1 MSRSAR
7 RVRLTFEVVR
17 VSPPII
23 GRLRLVGLRRSPP
36 VVSRFRCD
44 SRVSRPMHAGAFP
57 SQHPPPRLHLAF
69 GAPDVERNHPQPVIR
84 ANADQR
90 TSHGPV
96 SLGLDP
102 SKSPPPACPRRFTP
116 GTLPDATKRVRDD
129 GQRAFGPW
137 LPSHSVLFRPR
148 GFSPPR
154 RFSPHRGA
162 RACCVP
168 VPDMGFAAFHVHQAT
183 ETEVSRRV
191 AGRLRSRRRGSRP
204 GSSQRRP
211 FEGLILVGS
220 RSASLRS
227 LPPRRLVRP
236 FLPPR
241 TADKEWAAVP
251 TGPRRTRPHG
261 RSLRVQR
268 QRRAAVA
275 GPFADTVSRMSIA
288 TRSPRDHAG
297 PDDISPPAA
306 HVPRVATRFAPVDLE
321 ALLHRRVRDVG
332 SRFQGATSRSFHGFL
347 IPPRGHAR
355 SRWFPR
361 SPASPIPPTLARPK
375 PHRDGVCPRR
385 MSQPS
390 LAADLRGFLT
400 SKNGFDLGSRLVPKN
415 RPPAPK

>member
-1 MSRSAR
+1 LTGSCRSVPAIRPVRPCDRAVRQPSSPTCAGVGPVRRSGRAPGEHFPAPGGSELRTDGGPVPRRCAPHAGCDVPSGNLAAPSGHVAQRPRPGRSRNSRFVGVRGRAGFPADHRPATAR
-7 RVRLTFEVVR
+7 RPSPLPSCRFPFPVRLQGVPTDACQRVSEPASASPPSLRVRRARRGAEPPEARDPRERGPADLAWSCLPRTRSFEVPSSGMPAAVH
-17 VSPPII
+17 
-23 GRLRLVGLRRSPP
+23 
-36 VVSRFRCD
+36 SR
-44 SRVSRPMHAGAFP
+44 H
-57 SQHPPPRLHLAF
+57 
-69 GAPDVERNHPQPVIR
+69 
-84 ANADQR
+84 
-90 TSHGPV
+90 T
-96 SLGLDP
+96 
-102 SKSPPPACPRRFTP
+102 PRRHEQ
-116 GTLPDATKRVRDD
+116 VHDD

-154 RFSPHRGA
+154 RFSPHRGV

-268 QRRAAVA
+268 QRRGGVC
-275 GPFADTVSRMSIA
+275 
-288 TRSPRDHAG
+288 
-297 PDDISPPAA
+297 
-306 HVPRVATRFAPVDLE
+306 
-321 ALLHRRVRDVG
+321 
-332 SRFQGATSRSFHGFL
+332 RSF
-347 IPPRGHAR
+347 R
-355 SRWFPR
+355 
-361 SPASPIPPTLARPK
+361 
-375 PHRDGVCPRR
+375 
-385 MSQPS
+385 
-390 LAADLRGFLT
+390 
-400 SKNGFDLGSRLVPKN
+400 
-415 RPPAPK
+415 

>member
-1 MSRSAR
+1 
-7 RVRLTFEVVR
+7 
-17 VSPPII
+17 
-23 GRLRLVGLRRSPP
+23 
-36 VVSRFRCD
+36 
-44 SRVSRPMHAGAFP
+44 
-57 SQHPPPRLHLAF
+57 
-69 GAPDVERNHPQPVIR
+69 VERNHPKPVIR
-84 ANADQR
+84 ANADQQ

-116 GTLPDATKRVRDD
+116 GTLPDAATRVRND

-154 RFSPHRGA
+154 RLSPHRGV

-236 FLPPR
+236 FRNHRGRRLQNP
-241 TADKEWAAVP
+241 TANGGE
-251 TGPRRTRPHG
+251 TRRER
-261 RSLRVQR
+261 RIRV
-268 QRRAAVA
+268 
-275 GPFADTVSRMSIA
+275 GGGSD
-288 TRSPRDHAG
+288 G
-297 PDDISPPAA
+297 PPADA
-306 HVPRVATRFAPVDLE
+306 A
-321 ALLHRRVRDVG
+321 
-332 SRFQGATSRSFHGFL
+332 SRPF
-347 IPPRGHAR
+347 PP
-355 SRWFPR
+355 S
-361 SPASPIPPTLARPK
+361 
-375 PHRDGVCPRR
+375 
-385 MSQPS
+385 
-390 LAADLRGFLT
+390 AAWW
-400 SKNGFDLGSRLVPKN
+400 
-415 RPPAPK
+415 